1 MEREDHDDPSEI
13 GEPGV
18 FLKILLGVG
27 LLFGIAFSLS
37 MASQVGLA
45 LSTVTDSLWILGVV
59 SFVTLAWVTYGVAW
73 LIAEGYESDRRAR
86 FGVIVSGLTAC
97 FTVIALWIVMSLPV
111 PIPIQD
117 APPLNTRYW
126 QLTTGSQIA
135 YYHYPAQGES
145 RETPI
150 VFLHNGPGLAVMD
163 YDRTFYSQFAED
175 GFDVYLYDQ
184 VGTGHSSRLEN
195 VRDYGMTRNL
205 ADLDAIRSTLDV
217 NELILIG
224 HGAGAELAARYMS
237 RHPERVKQMILHSPT
252 ALTND
257 DQIFYN
263 YVLTA
268 SPIGPN
274 PVFEPRLYLAA
285 GLSIYGPD
293 AAEKLA
299 SQREMSILLEQGFNP
314 GTLVCAQDG
323 SQVRD
328 IEPAPFNYYVQ
339 IRTEYDAEILPD
351 PRPELQDNLTP
362 SLILA
367 SECDYVPWQ
376 VIEQYEDALLNDRV
390 FYIEN
395 AGHAIHLTR
404 SELAAHI
411 IRAFL
416 LETTYPIE
424 PHIGGNPRPILN
436 P

>member
-1 MEREDHDDPSEI
+1 
-13 GEPGV
+13 
-18 FLKILLGVG
+18 
-27 LLFGIAFSLS
+27 
-37 MASQVGLA
+37 
-45 LSTVTDSLWILGVV
+45 
-59 SFVTLAWVTYGVAW
+59 
-73 LIAEGYESDRRAR
+73 
-86 FGVIVSGLTAC
+86 
-97 FTVIALWIVMSLPV
+97 
-111 PIPIQD
+111 
-117 APPLNTRYW
+117 
-126 QLTTGSQIA
+126 
-135 YYHYPAQGES
+135 
-145 RETPI
+145 
-150 VFLHNGPGLAVMD
+150 
-163 YDRTFYSQFAED
+163 
-175 GFDVYLYDQ
+175 
-184 VGTGHSSRLEN
+184 
-195 VRDYGMTRNL
+195 
-205 ADLDAIRSTLDV
+205 
-217 NELILIG
+217 
-224 HGAGAELAARYMS
+224 
-237 RHPERVKQMILHSPT
+237 MILHSPT